1 MTLEM
6 NAQVGK
12 LVVLIALLFA
22 IAYFGKKWLDR
33 F

>member
-1 MTLEM
+1 MNLEM
-6 NAQVGK
+6 NLQVGQ
-12 LVVLIALLFA
+12 LLLLITILAA